1 MKKNTLPTLRAGSF
15 RWEERDGNDNAAV
28 GYGRA
33 DAEPERHVQGASRG
47 QGGFHGTDEGI

>member
-15 RWEERDGNDNAAV
+15 RWGERDGNDNAAV